1 MKVLVADKFETVGV
15 DGLKDLGC
23 DVVLRPDGAV
33 EELPAT
39 IAEVNPKVLIV
50 RGKKVSEAALAAGPA
65 LSLVIRAGAG
75 IDSIDVAAASRLGVF
90 VANTPG
96 KNSIAV

>member
-39 IAEVNPKVLIV
+39 IADTL
-50 RGKKVSEAALAAGPA
+50 RRS
-65 LSLVIRAGAG
+65 
-75 IDSIDVAAASRLGVF
+75 
-90 VANTPG
+90 
-96 KNSIAV
+96 